1 MCTLLV
7 FPWIFSY
14 KKKRLHFF
22 CCFLPLV
29 SSAAT
34 SVATNRKELHADSS
48 NILPC
53 SATLCQPFFV
63 WPGQTSRVFFQ
74 VCSPTWEQN
83 TPHKKL
89 RLISPP
95 FSCFRTLGL
104 PPSPAPT
111 PGGVWKP
118 PGDQL
123 HRAAERAG
131 SPPALPPRQIRHRK
145 PDRSKSGGT
154 SACVAAVSESS
165 CGPDVLY
172 LLFTVFYFT
181 QSTVWFDGFPCLFLH
196 YSSIYALGRWF
207 HAEYTVWF
215 QIRENI
221 QWLKGLFWSGD

>member
-1 MCTLLV
+1 MLILQ
-7 FPWIFSY
+7 IFSHVQLLY
-14 KKKRLHFF
+14 VSLSLFDLVKLQEFF
-22 CCFLPLV
+22 FKSAVPLENKIRP
-29 SSAAT
+29 T
-34 SVATNRKELHADSS
+34 RNR
-48 NILPC
+48 
-53 SATLCQPFFV
+53 
-63 WPGQTSRVFFQ
+63 
-74 VCSPTWEQN
+74 
-83 TPHKKL
+83 L

-196 YSSIYALGRWF
+196 YGSIYALGRWF

-221 QWLKGLFWSGD
+221 Q

>member
-14 KKKRLHFF
+14 KKKDCIFF

-29 SSAAT
+29 SSAAA

-53 SATLCQPFFV
+53 SATLLL
-63 WPGQTSRVFFQ
+63 WPGQTSRVFFLKSA
-74 VCSPTWEQN
+74 VPLENKIRPTRNRLW
-83 TPHKKL
+83 
-89 RLISPP
+89 LISPP

-104 PPSPAPT
+104 PPSPAP
-111 PGGVWKP
+111 PHGGVWEP

-154 SACVAAVSESS
+154 STCVAAVSESS
-165 CGPDVLY
+165 CGPDVMY
-172 LLFTVFYFT
+172 LLFAVSYFT
-181 QSTVWFDGFPCLFLH
+181 ESTVWFAGFSCLFLD
-196 YSSIYALGRWF
+196 YGSIYALGRWF
-207 HAEYTVWF
+207 HAECRVWF